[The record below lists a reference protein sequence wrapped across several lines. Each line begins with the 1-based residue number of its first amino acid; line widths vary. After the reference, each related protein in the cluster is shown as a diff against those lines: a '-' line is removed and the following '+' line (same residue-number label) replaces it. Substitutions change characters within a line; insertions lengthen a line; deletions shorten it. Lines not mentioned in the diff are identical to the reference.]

1 MNFEDLD
8 AFDQYYLEVAKKELA
23 KAVASQT
30 SGRRALG
37 QQQLR
42 ECLLYI
48 TKLPKEFT
56 DEDFKQEY
64 DRTYSLLY
72 RGY

>member
-1 MNFEDLD
+1 MTFDDLSVE
-8 AFDQYYLEVAKKELA
+8 DQYFLEVAQKELA
-23 KAVASQT
+23 KAVQSQT
-30 SGRRALG
+30 NGRRALG

-42 ECLLYI
+42 EALMFH

-56 DEDFKQEY
+56 DEAFEQEY
-64 DRTYSLLY
+64 SRTYSLLY